1 MYRARSDDTWTA
13 ARSAYEA
20 GEPAESVCERFD
32 LGRSNFNRRKAAE
45 GWRRADQ
52 SDPDPIDLAFD
63 DHDDDLPDMDE
74 ADFADFAFRRMTVEA
89 RRGRLQAAQGWS
101 RLRDAALRQM
111 MAAER
116 EADRLDAARS
126 RRARRDSADRLD
138 DATRV
143 SRSIQAHAQAVLAA
157 ARTDRAAALETTPP
171 PAPELDRLDSP
182 KPRSR
187 ADRRR
192 QAALARKRGP
202 P

>member
-1 MYRARSDDTWTA
+1 MYRARSDETWTA
-13 ARSAYEA
+13 ARAAYEA
-20 GEPAESVCERFD
+20 GEPADSVCERFD
-32 LGRSNFNRRKAAE
+32 LGRSNFNRRKAEE

-52 SDPDPIDLAFD
+52 TDPEPVDLAFD
-63 DHDDDLPDMDE
+63 DCDDDLPDMDE
-74 ADFADFAFRRMTVEA
+74 ADFADFAFRRMTIEA
-89 RRGRLQAAQGWS
+89 RRGRLQAALGWS
-101 RLRDAALRQM
+101 RLRDAALRQI

-126 RRARRDSADRLD
+126 RRARQDSADRLD

-157 ARTDRAAALETTPP
+157 AKTDRIRTPP
-171 PAPELDRLDSP
+171 PALELAKLDRLDSL
-182 KPRSR
+182 KPQSR

>member
-1 MYRARSDDTWTA
+1 MYRARSDETWTA
-13 ARSAYEA
+13 AYEA
-20 GEPAESVCERFD
+20 GEPADSVCERFD
-32 LGRSNFNRRKAAE
+32 LGRSNFNRRKAEE

-52 SDPDPIDLAFD
+52 TDPEPVDLAFD
-63 DHDDDLPDMDE
+63 DCDDDLPDMDE

-89 RRGRLQAAQGWS
+89 RRGRLQAALGWS
-101 RLRDAALRQM
+101 RLRDAALRQI

-126 RRARRDSADRLD
+126 RRARRDSAERLD
-138 DATRV
+138 DATHV

-157 ARTDRAAALETTPP
+157 ARTDRAPAPATTPP
-171 PAPELDRLDSP
+171 PAPEMDKLDRLDSP
-182 KPRSR
+182 KPQTR